1 LGWTEPQVSRSGI
14 AHLARNE
21 RDARISCTR
30 HQTTAKCA
38 AFIEESRMKFVNANK
53 PHRKS
58 GDVGHP
64 SLNLLIDIAKA
75 IVGFPRISC

>member
-1 LGWTEPQVSRSGI
+1 
-14 AHLARNE
+14 
-21 RDARISCTR
+21 
-30 HQTTAKCA
+30 
-38 AFIEESRMKFVNANK
+38 MKFVNANK